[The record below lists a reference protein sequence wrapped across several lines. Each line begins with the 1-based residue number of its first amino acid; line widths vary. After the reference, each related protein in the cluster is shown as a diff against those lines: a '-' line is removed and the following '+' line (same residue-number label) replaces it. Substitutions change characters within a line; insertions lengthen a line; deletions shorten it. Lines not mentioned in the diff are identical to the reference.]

1 MSFTPEQIA
10 AGHAVY
16 TKGML
21 RIYDFLVLGLSNS
34 LIWHCPSKRLLAH
47 YNRHVSA
54 NHLDAGPG
62 TGFFLDRCQFPSLA
76 PRVALL
82 DLNQNAL
89 AFSAQR
95 IERYR
100 PEIYIRNVLEPIT
113 LDAPKFD
120 SIGMSYLLHCLPGAI
135 GAKSVA
141 FDHLKSLMAPGAVI
155 FGATLLQGGVE
166 RSFAARRLMGF
177 YNRKGIFSNSQDTL
191 EGLRSALERRFK
203 DTVLEVAGCAALFS
217 GRA

>member
-16 TKGML
+16 TRGML
-21 RIYDFLVLGLSNS
+21 RIYDFLVLGLSNH
-34 LIWHCPSKRLLAH
+34 LIWRCPSKRLLAH

-54 NHLDAGPG
+54 NHLDAGVG
-62 TGFFLDRCQFPSLA
+62 TGFFLDRCQFPSAA

-89 AFSAQR
+89 AFAAQR
-95 IERYR
+95 IARYR
-100 PEIYIRNVLEPIT
+100 PEIYIRNVLEPVL
-113 LDAPKFD
+113 LDAPEFD
-120 SIGMSYLLHCLPGAI
+120 SIGISYLLHCLPGTIA
-135 GAKSVA
+135 AKSVA

-155 FGATLLQGGVE
+155 FGATLLQGGVK

-177 YNRKGIFSNSQDTL
+177 YNTKGIFSNSQDTL
-191 EGLRSALERRFK
+191 EGLRSALEMRFK
-203 DTVLEVAGCAALFS
+203 DAVLEVAGSAALFS